1 MMMMVMAMKMMLM
14 VMVKM
19 LMMTKMR
26 LFTGVRQ
33 RRSRIPEGL
42 ETLVESQALVRSDL
56 LDVRSDRWIE
66 VRLES
71 NSQLLGSQA
80 WVQHQLSSPCRP
92 PPLSHQHQPP
102 LPPGWFSLRSGG
114 CLKNMPKWLF
124 CWEVFLEGLLYR
136 KAFVRETILDPFSI
150 L

>member
-1 MMMMVMAMKMMLM
+1 MSLAAASGKLRIKMMMMVMAMKMMLM

-71 NSQLLGSQA
+71 
-80 WVQHQLSSPCRP
+80 SSR
-92 PPLSHQHQPP
+92 
-102 LPPGWFSLRSGG
+102 
-114 CLKNMPKWLF
+114 
-124 CWEVFLEGLLYR
+124 
-136 KAFVRETILDPFSI
+136 
-150 L
+150 